1 MLNNVGLVVDW
12 DCDTAHVYDGS
23 AFAKIV
29 DGVANQM
36 VVFADDG
43 LDKLNWHPE
52 NLKVCQRGECNF
64 RMLVETV
71 LSMLTYVCHF
81 KKVRHRVWSYFTTR
95 LGFNMALFNILAQ
108 WHGLKPGENGSVP
121 LSIAEFSL

>member
-1 MLNNVGLVVDW
+1 MVDW
-12 DCDTAHVYDGS
+12 DCDTATVYDGS
-23 AFAKIV
+23 AFQKIV
-29 DGVANQM
+29 DGVADQM

-43 LDKLNWHPE
+43 LDKVDWHPE

-81 KKVRHRVWSYFTTR
+81 KKVMHRVWSYFTMR
-95 LGFNMALFNILAQ
+95 LGFTMALFNILAQ
-108 WHGLKPGENGSVP
+108 WHGLEPDENGFVP